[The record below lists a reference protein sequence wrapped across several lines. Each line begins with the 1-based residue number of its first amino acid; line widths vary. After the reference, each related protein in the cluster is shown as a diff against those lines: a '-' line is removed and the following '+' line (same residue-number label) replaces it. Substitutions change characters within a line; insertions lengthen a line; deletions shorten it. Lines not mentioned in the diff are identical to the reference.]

1 MQKAEIASENDDE
14 NFHIQ
19 EEIHSTQAVIEPIK
33 PVQLN
38 SERLLMQELVQ
49 NPHAFSSP
57 LVSEILDLLPSD
69 EVKKYITRLKRLVY
83 EIDES
88 EYIAM
93 VSNLMS
99 NEDVPV
105 EIKEIVSSALYQYK
119 PRNVDEKVLSR
130 LFFDLKIKI
139 KTEILIKQKEDLK
152 KQQDQ
157 FQTELEL
164 NELMAKI
171 GQIEKELQVLK
182 KLKHK

>member
-1 MQKAEIASENDDE
+1 MEFLSEYPIAS
-14 NFHIQ
+14 
-19 EEIHSTQAVIEPIK
+19 SK
-33 PVQLN
+33 
-38 SERLLMQELVQ
+38 
-49 NPHAFSSP
+49 
-57 LVSEILDLLPSD
+57 
-69 EVKKYITRLKRLVY
+69 VKKQRVIKH
-83 EIDES
+83 
-88 EYIAM
+88 
-93 VSNLMS
+93 NLF
-99 NEDVPV
+99 DR
-105 EIKEIVSSALYQYK
+105 IK
-119 PRNVDEKVLSR
+119 NVDEKVLSR